1 LDFWDREYLSPVDM
15 RDLENE
21 SMVVLFILMCMGGG
35 PFLIQAPMWY
45 RRVAFQRI
53 RKQIEMMI
61 VAWAVQPAHS
71 LLQLQ
76 MQRENTE
83 EWQKSEELDFSALAP
98 FSTSLTSPG
107 PAPQFNSCPPI
118 CADNAWTA
126 AQLPLQLRREDSTTD
141 ASLHAPIQARDGE
154 PEDESAAR
162 CNKLQQTWDGGPL
175 DAHVANCNAL
185 EHTRDEGPLDV
196 HVDLLAAT
204 HTQPDVRPQS

>member
-1 LDFWDREYLSPVDM
+1 M

-53 RKQIEMMI
+53 RKQIETMI
-61 VAWAVQPAHS
+61 ATWAMQPAHS
-71 LLQLQ
+71 PLHLQ
-76 MQRENTE
+76 MQRGNTE
-83 EWQKSEELDFSALAP
+83 EWQKSEELDSSALAL
-98 FSTSLTSPG
+98 TSLTSPG
-107 PAPQFNSCPPI
+107 PAPQSMSCPPI

-126 AQLPLQLRREDSTTD
+126 AQLPLQLRREDSTTY
-141 ASLHAPIQARDGE
+141 ASLHAPTQAQDGE
-154 PEDESAAR
+154 PQDESAAR
-162 CNKLQQTWDGGPL
+162 CNTLQQTWDGGSL
-175 DAHVANCNAL
+175 DAHEANCNAL
-185 EHTRDEGPLDV
+185 EHTRDEGPLDA